1 MKESNEVV
9 YVNNSKQIGTVI
21 EKIVSEITA
30 DIKKEV
36 KSRGFRAANELTN
49 AVHKVLRGERSGRVY
64 KVNGTY
70 GKKKSKK
77 GTGSGVYYTASAPG
91 EAPAVRTGLLR
102 LSFTRH
108 AYAKAAG
115 NNLEIHAITKSG
127 LRVGKYALGE
137 LLENGTR
144 KMAPRPFKEKI
155 KELAMPKVEQI
166 FNEPYVR

>member
-1 MKESNEVV
+1 MVNLNEFKNIGAE
-9 YVNNSKQIGTVI
+9 VNQIVET
-21 EKIVSEITA
+21 
-30 DIKKEV
+30 IKANINKEV
-36 KSRGFRAANELTN
+36 RSRGFRAANELTN
-49 AVHKVLRGERSGRVY
+49 AVHEVLRGERSGRVY

-70 GKKKSKK
+70 KKRWIFFKKKKK
-77 GTGSGVYYTASAPG
+77 EKSGVRYTASAPG

-108 AYAKAAG
+108 TYAKAAG

-144 KMAPRPFKEKI
+144 KMAPRPFKEKT